1 MARRELAR
9 AVVVLDHLRSDG
21 RTLSRRAGAADELL
35 GSAGGQA
42 AQKFSAQRRGAD
54 GALGTATKSLS
65 RSRSVSS
72 LFGTSDLISFD
83 DLEVS
88 SHPRRTATCPSPRT
102 DLPSCAVT
110 HSMPLL
116 DACRP
121 HRWSR
126 RSASCS
132 SATARWLPWLQWP
145 RSSSS
150 RTSAVGSAID
160 IALFAVAARH
170 ACGMRLRGSR
180 GACLAYS
187 HASRC

>member
-1 MARRELAR
+1 MAERDLLS
-9 AVVVLDHLRSDG
+9 AVVILDQLRCGG
-21 RTLSRRAGAADELL
+21 RTLSQRAGAADKQL

-121 HRWSR
+121 HRWCRDKARAARARPRDGCRGCSGR
-126 RSASCS
+126 EAHPLARLRSA
-132 SATARWLPWLQWP
+132 ARSTS
-145 RSSSS
+145 RSS
-150 RTSAVGSAID
+150 RLPRGMH
-160 IALFAVAARH
+160 AA
-170 ACGMRLRGSR
+170 CD
-180 GACLAYS
+180 
-187 HASRC
+187 

>member
-110 HSMPLL
+110 HSALCLSSMLAGRTGGRDEARAARARPRDGCRGCSGREAHPLARL
-116 DACRP
+116 
-121 HRWSR
+121 
-126 RSASCS
+126 RSA
-132 SATARWLPWLQWP
+132 ARSTS
-145 RSSSS
+145 RSS
-150 RTSAVGSAID
+150 RLPRGMH
-160 IALFAVAARH
+160 AA
-170 ACGMRLRGSR
+170 CD
-180 GACLAYS
+180 
-187 HASRC
+187 